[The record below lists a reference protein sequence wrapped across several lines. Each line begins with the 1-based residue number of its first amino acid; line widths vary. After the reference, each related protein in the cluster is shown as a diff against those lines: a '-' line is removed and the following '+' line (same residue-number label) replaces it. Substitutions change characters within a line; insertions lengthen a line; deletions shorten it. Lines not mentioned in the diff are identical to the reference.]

1 MLRVT
6 KVLATGS
13 YDPTGVADSVILT
26 RPQRQA
32 GRGVFVT
39 TNGAQI
45 ELDPATPEALRMGDA
60 LVLDDG
66 RLIEVIAE
74 AEPLLEVRVPDV
86 ARLARLAWHLGDRHI
101 AVQILP
107 RRLRV
112 SRDSAVAELLHRLGA
127 QAVAIEAP
135 FEPEGGAY
143 QIGGMAAHGHDDHDH
158 AHDHHHGH
166 DHHGHHHHHHD
177 EH

>member
-6 KVLATGS
+6 RVLAAGS
-13 YDPTGVADSVILT
+13 YDLAGISDSVILT

-32 GRGVFVT
+32 GRGAFVT
-39 TNGAQI
+39 TNGARI
-45 ELDPATPEALRMGDA
+45 GLDPQTPEALRMGDA
-60 LVLDDG
+60 LALDDG
-66 RLIEVIAE
+66 RLIEVVAE
-74 AEPLLEVRVPDV
+74 AEQLLEVRVPDV
-86 ARLARLAWHLGDRHI
+86 ARLARLAWQLGDRHI

-107 RRLRV
+107 KRLRV
-112 SRDSAVAELLHRLGA
+112 SRDSTVEELLQRLGA

-143 QIGGMAAHGHDDHDH
+143 RVGGTGDHHHDDHGH
-158 AHDHHHGH
+158 AHD
-166 DHHGHHHHHHD
+166 DHHHHQHHD